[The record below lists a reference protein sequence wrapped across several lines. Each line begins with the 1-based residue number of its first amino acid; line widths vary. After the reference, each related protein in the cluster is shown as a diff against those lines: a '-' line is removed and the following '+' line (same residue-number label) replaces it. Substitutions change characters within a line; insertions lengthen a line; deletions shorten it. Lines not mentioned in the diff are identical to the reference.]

1 MRSFKDKVAVIT
13 GAGSGIGQALAIELA
28 RAGAQLAISDINLEN
43 VAATAQQCAALGA
56 KVKHYQLD
64 CGNRDAIYAHADE
77 VMRDSG
83 KVHLLIN
90 NAGVAVNATVRE
102 LTDEDFHWLMNI
114 NFWGMVHGTK
124 AFLPYLT
131 ASGDGHLVNISS
143 IFGMIGVPKQSAY
156 NAAKFAIRGFT
167 EALRQELILEKAPVQ
182 VSCVHPGGI
191 KTNIAK
197 AARKGPSDADKDIS
211 INFENFA
218 RTTAS
223 QAANIILRGIK
234 RNKPRI
240 FVGMDAKVIDLLQRL
255 LGAGYQNIVGPVYD
269 RRMNQ
274 PAGATGFFSFLQRR
288 SS

>member
-1 MRSFKDKVAVIT
+1 MRTFKDKVAVVT
-13 GAGSGIGQALAIELA
+13 GAGSGIGQALALELA
-28 RAGAQLAISDINLEN
+28 KAGALLAISDINIDH
-43 VAATAQQCAALGA
+43 VAATAQQCAAFGK

-64 CGNRDAIYAHADE
+64 CGKRDAIYTHADE
-77 VMRDSG
+77 VMKDFGS
-83 KVHLLIN
+83 VNLLIN

-102 LTDEDFHWLMNI
+102 ISDEDFHWLMDI
-114 NFWGMVHGTK
+114 NFWGMVHGSR
-124 AFLPYLT
+124 AFLPHLT

-191 KTNIAK
+191 KTNIAR
-197 AARKGPSDADKDIS
+197 AARKGASDKDKDIS
-211 INFENFA
+211 INFDNFA

-223 QAANIILRGIK
+223 QAANIILQGIK
-234 RNKPRI
+234 RHKPRI
-240 FVGMDAKVIDLLQRL
+240 FVGMDSKIIDLLQRV
-255 LGAGYQNIVGPVYD
+255 LGARYQNIVGPVYE